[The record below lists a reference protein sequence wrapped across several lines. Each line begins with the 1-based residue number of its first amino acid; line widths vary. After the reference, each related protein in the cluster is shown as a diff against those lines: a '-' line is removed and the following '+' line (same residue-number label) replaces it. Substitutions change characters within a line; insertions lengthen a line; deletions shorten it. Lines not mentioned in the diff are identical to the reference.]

1 MRIIYLQLPRLDN
14 AARGRTENVP
24 LAGVYLQQ
32 ALRRAG
38 LSAQAQFI
46 TEEWSDAALL
56 ELIAAQRPD
65 AIAATLYLWNI
76 ERTLHV
82 LRRVRAI
89 LPAVKIF
96 GGGPEVAKD
105 HPFLFRAR
113 VFDALVE
120 GEGEAVFPELLR
132 GRMNFMNVARRAGS
146 RYGWGAQ
153 PAPAATLAQM
163 LPPANDARLQ
173 PDAHGM
179 AYLETGRGCPL
190 HCAYCRYP
198 SLRTRMSFLSAT
210 EALAR
215 VRVLR
220 RRGAKEIRFI
230 DPTLNANPQFDA
242 LLRGLVRLNRR
253 GGLKFFG
260 ELQAERLSADQIALL
275 PRAGFTEIEAGVQSR
290 DPLVLRAVHRPERLA
305 PLERNI
311 AALAR
316 AGVRVTIDLMYGL
329 PHQRVGEVRSS
340 LRWAWK
346 QPHAYVQ
353 CLQTLLLPGTELRA
367 RRRKLGLCADARPPY
382 GVRATPTMSSADI
395 HALEATVYRK
405 EAPDCPTRRFVGENL
420 PDLFRERNTVEVH
433 CDKIDRRSLGRAQ
446 KVSPRSSPS
455 AAYGTAR
462 AVAIRAGAARGRTTR
477 SARCIDRGNSTP
489 RYAMAGSP
497 RHRRCERQAGLAPRV
512 HPPAPQQPL
521 SPQLDH
527 RGRRSVVRRVLLTAI
542 LSSRFPRIGDPQP
555 RFFQGLEKA
564 RPAHSRPWKE
574 PRKIFQEL

>member
-1 MRIIYLQLPRLDN
+1 MMRIIYLQLPRLDN

-24 LAGVYLQQ
+24 LAGVYLQH
-32 ALRRAG
+32 ALTRAG
-38 LSAQAQFI
+38 QSAQAEFV
-46 TEEWSDAALL
+46 TEEWSDSALL
-56 ELIAAQRPD
+56 ELLAAQKPD
-65 AIAATLYLWNI
+65 AIAATLYLWNV

-82 LRRVRAI
+82 LRRARAL
-89 LPAVKIF
+89 LPGVKIF

-105 HPFLFRAR
+105 HPFLFRSR

-132 GRMNFMNVARRAGS
+132 GRMNFMNVARRVG
-146 RYGWGAQ
+146 RGYVWGNQ
-153 PAPAATLAQM
+153 PAPAAKLAEM
-163 LPPANDARLQ
+163 LPSPDDVNLH

-220 RRGAKEIRFI
+220 QRGAKEIRFI

-242 LLRGLVRLNRR
+242 LLRGLVRLNQS

-260 ELQAERLSADQIALL
+260 ELQAERLSAEQIGLL

-316 AGVRVTIDLMYGL
+316 TGVRVTIDLMYGL
-329 PHQRVGEVRSS
+329 PGQRASEVRSS
-340 LRWAWK
+340 LLWAWR
-346 QPHAYVQ
+346 QPRAYVQ

-367 RRRKLGLCADARPPY
+367 RCRELGLRADARPPY
-382 GVRATPTMSSADI
+382 GVRATPTMSAADI

-405 EAPDCPTRRFVGENL
+405 EAPDCPTRRFVGRNL
-420 PDLFRERNTVEVH
+420 PDLFRERNIVDV
-433 CDKIDRRSLGRAQ
+433 RRGEMKLPRTARSALIFRGDDLWAARAQ
-446 KVSPRSSPS
+446 II
-455 AAYGTAR
+455 R
-462 AVAIRAGAARGRTTR
+462 AV
-477 SARCIDRGNSTP
+477 
-489 RYAMAGSP
+489 
-497 RHRRCERQAGLAPRV
+497 RQALRAEPHALWQFVLEPHAEEPLDLLDALLTEIRRHPTQWQDRLATV
-512 HPPAPQQPL
+512 AAPGKL
-521 SPQLDH
+521 AS
-527 RGRRSVVRRVLLTAI
+527 RRVFIRLRRDDRYSRHWLAAAEQL
-542 LSSRFPRIGDPQP
+542 LSSVFY
-555 RFFQGLEKA
+555 
-564 RPAHSRPWKE
+564 
-574 PRKIFQEL
+574 

>member
-1 MRIIYLQLPRLDN
+1 MRITYLQIPRLDN

-24 LAGVYLQQ
+24 LAGVYLQH
-32 ALRRAG
+32 ALTRAG
-38 LSAQAQFI
+38 LAAQAEFV
-46 TEEWSDAALL
+46 TEEWSDAKLL
-56 ELIAAQRPD
+56 ELFAAQKPD
-65 AIAATLYLWNI
+65 AIAATLYLWNV

-82 LRRVRAI
+82 LRRVRAL
-89 LPAVKIF
+89 LPGVKIF
-96 GGGPEVAKD
+96 GGGPEVARD
-105 HPFLFRAR
+105 HPFLFRSR

-132 GRMNFMNVARRAGS
+132 GRMNFMNVARRVGS
-146 RYGWGAQ
+146 RYVWGAQ
-153 PAPAATLAQM
+153 PAPASKLAEM
-163 LPPANDARLQ
+163 LPPADDARLQ

-220 RRGAKEIRFI
+220 GRGAQEIRFI
-230 DPTLNANPQFDA
+230 DPTLNANPQFDT
-242 LLRGLVRLNRR
+242 LLRGLVRLNQS

-260 ELQAERLSADQIALL
+260 ELQAERLSAEQIALL

-329 PHQRVGEVRSS
+329 PHQRVSEVRSS
-340 LRWAWK
+340 LRWAWR
-346 QPHAYVQ
+346 QPRAYVQ

-367 RRRKLGLCADARPPY
+367 RRRALGLHADARPPY
-382 GVRATPTMSSADI
+382 GVRATPSMSSSDI

-420 PDLFRERNTVEVH
+420 SDLFRERSVVDMRH
-433 CDKIDRRSLGRAQ
+433 A
-446 KVSPRSSPS
+446 KV
-455 AAYGTAR
+455 AAP
-462 AVAIRAGAARGRTTR
+462 R
-477 SARCIDRGNSTP
+477 SARCALIFRGDNLWAE
-489 RYAMAGSP
+489 REKML
-497 RHRRCERQAGLAPRV
+497 RVVRQALRAEPHALWQFVLEPRAEEPLDLLDALVAEIRRHGTQWQDRLATV
-512 HPPAPQQPL
+512 AATGKL
-521 SPQLDH
+521 AS
-527 RGRRSVVRRVLLTAI
+527 RRVFIRLRRDGHY
-542 LSSRFPRIGDPQP
+542 SRHWLAAAEQVLAENFY
-555 RFFQGLEKA
+555 
-564 RPAHSRPWKE
+564 
-574 PRKIFQEL
+574 

>member
-1 MRIIYLQLPRLDN
+1 MRIIYLQVPRLDN

-24 LAGVYLQQ
+24 LAGVYLQH
-32 ALRRAG
+32 ALTRAG
-38 LSAQAQFI
+38 LSAQAEFI

-56 ELIAAQRPD
+56 GLFAAQRPD
-65 AIAATLYLWNI
+65 AIAATLYLWNV

-82 LRRVRAI
+82 LRRTRAL
-89 LPAVKIF
+89 LPGVKIF
-96 GGGPEVAKD
+96 GGGPEVATD

-132 GRMNFMNVARRAGS
+132 QQMNFMNVARRAGS
-146 RYGWGAQ
+146 RYVWGSQ
-153 PAPAATLAQM
+153 PAPAAKLAEL
-163 LPPANDARLQ
+163 LPPADDAHLQ

-220 RRGAKEIRFI
+220 GRGAKEIRFI

-242 LLRGLVRLNRR
+242 LLRGLVRLNRS

-260 ELQAERLSADQIALL
+260 ELQAERLSAEQIALL

-311 AALAR
+311 VALAR
-316 AGVRVTIDLMYGL
+316 AGGRVTIDLMYGL
-329 PHQRVGEVRSS
+329 PGQRASEVRSS
-340 LRWAWK
+340 LRWAWR
-346 QPHAYVQ
+346 QPRAYVQ

-367 RRRKLGLCADARPPY
+367 RQRKLGLCADARPPY
-382 GVRATPTMSSADI
+382 GIHSTPTMSASDI
-395 HALEATVYRK
+395 HALEATIYRK
-405 EAPDCPTRRFVGENL
+405 EAPDCPTRRFVGHSL
-420 PDLFRERNTVEVH
+420 SDLFRERN
-433 CDKIDRRSLGRAQ
+433 
-446 KVSPRSSPS
+446 
-455 AAYGTAR
+455 
-462 AVAIRAGAARGRTTR
+462 AVDVPHSKMDLPR
-477 SARCIDRGNSTP
+477 SARSALIFRGDDLWAARAQIIRTV
-489 RYAMAGSP
+489 
-497 RHRRCERQAGLAPRV
+497 RQALRTEPHALWQFVLEPSAEEPLDLLDALIVEIRRHPTQWQDRLATAAATGKLASRRIFIRLRRDGRYSRNWLAAAE
-512 HPPAPQQPL
+512 HLL
-521 SPQLDH
+521 SE
-527 RGRRSVVRRVLLTAI
+527 A
-542 LSSRFPRIGDPQP
+542 FY
-555 RFFQGLEKA
+555 
-564 RPAHSRPWKE
+564 
-574 PRKIFQEL
+574 